1 METPENQTQPPALS
15 AYIAVAVVEWF
26 KRYGEKNEAGQPQA
40 DTAQSLVALA
50 ETAGELVARLP
61 TREQRRLAR
70 ASFEKRF
77 RRAHTAM
84 GR

>member
-1 METPENQTQPPALS
+1 MQKPEEQATPDLS
-15 AYIAVAVVEWF
+15 TFITVAIVEWF
-26 KRYGEKNEAGQPQA
+26 KMYGEKDAAGEPQG

-50 ETAGELVARLP
+50 ETAGALVARLP
-61 TREQRRLAR
+61 SREQRRAAR
-70 ASFEKRF
+70 AAFETRF